1 MFFVSSKKRMT
12 KCVVYNLEYHWNSNI
27 PITQSANS
35 HKSETLLPIPNTS
48 PNPKLF
54 SQTETLLTNRNTSRP
69 HRDLNPGLIAP
80 QFTALSTRPL
90 ATCCYMRRKK
100 SKFKLLI
107 IIRYLEIRVM
117 KRGLMRQLGNI
128 RVTMS
133 RGCKLVG
140 IIGVLYKPA

>member
-1 MFFVSSKKRMT
+1 MW
-12 KCVVYNLEYHWNSNI
+12 VYNLKYHRNLNI

-35 HKSETLLPIPNTS
+35 HKSETLLAIPNTS
-48 PNPKLF
+48 HNPKLF

-117 KRGLMRQLGNI
+117 KLGLMRQLGNI

>member
-1 MFFVSSKKRMT
+1 MT
-12 KCVVYNLEYHWNSNI
+12 KCVGIQSRISPKLEHPNYSIHQFSQI
-27 PITQSANS
+27 R
-35 HKSETLLPIPNTS
+35 NTS
-48 PNPKLF
+48 PNPKHF
-54 SQTETLLTNRNTSRP
+54 SQSETLLTNRNTSRP

-140 IIGVLYKPA
+140 IIGVLYKPV